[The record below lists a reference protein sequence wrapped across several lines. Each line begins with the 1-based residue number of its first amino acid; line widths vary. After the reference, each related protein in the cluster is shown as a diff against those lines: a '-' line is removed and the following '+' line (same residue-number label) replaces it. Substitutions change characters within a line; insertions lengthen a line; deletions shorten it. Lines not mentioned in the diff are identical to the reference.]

1 MKEELRKY
9 FREYRLAHKE
19 SIMASQKK
27 WRKSKRGVDW
37 WKNELKRRRELR
49 AAGSH
54 HSIAPIVPTEDK
66 KPE

>member
-1 MKEELRKY
+1 MTEELRKY

-19 SIMASQKK
+19 SIIASQEK
-27 WRKSKRGVDW
+27 WKKSKKGISW

-49 AAGSH
+49 AAGSRH
-54 HSIAPIVPTEDK
+54 PIADSVPTLDK